1 MENDTFFF
9 IGSPV
14 GLDCKIYRYM
24 DVLELLAILEGSFS
38 VSQKGNWMDKRES
51 GDIQAAM
58 FLSIANQPVDK
69 NRLEQHKEFCKR
81 IFDSKDM
88 YASCWTMNEIE
99 SMLMWQAYTMKR
111 HGVLIE
117 STVGDFIQSLK
128 LANYSVMCAPIQYT
142 NKVYQG
148 MDYYET
154 LFTKTPYYKDERE
167 LRFYFEP
174 KSNGLFHIDPE
185 RMIKKVI
192 LNPFLNLKSSK
203 RIEKILIASYPFL
216 KGKVCNSKMILS
228 INK

>member
-1 MENDTFFF
+1 MENDTLFFV
-9 IGSPV
+9 GSSV

-24 DVLELLAILEGSFS
+24 DILELLAILEGTFS
-38 VSQKGNWMDKRES
+38 VRQKGNWNDTRES
-51 GDIQAAM
+51 GDIKAALY
-58 FLSIANQPVDK
+58 LSVVNQPIDEQK
-69 NRLEQHKEFCKR
+69 LEKHNKFCKR

-88 YASCWTMNEIE
+88 YASCWTMNEAE

-117 STVGDFIQSLK
+117 STIGDFVQSLN
-128 LANYSVMCAPIQYT
+128 LPNYSVMCAPIQYN

-148 MDYYET
+148 MDYYEV

-174 KSNGLFHIDPE
+174 NNKGYFHINPE
-185 RMIKKVI
+185 QMLKKVI

-203 RIEKILIASYPFL
+203 WIEKILIASYPFL
-216 KGKVCNSKMILS
+216 KNKVCNSKICLK
-228 INK
+228 NN